1 MVVHAGGQK
10 LEEIT
15 LSGEVEK
22 TMKLLVDSIPEKIRS
37 EVHDRLMVAFG
48 IRKLSD
54 YPDLQRRFVQTLPN
68 GQRKGARW
76 NKITSWYS
84 QFNSIAPN
92 RQVDQGASN
101 APQSEPASGRK
112 PHAPKQ

>member
-1 MVVHAGGQK
+1 VVVHAGGQK

-15 LSGEVEK
+15 LAGEVEK

-84 QFNSIAPN
+84 QFTPN
-92 RQVDQGASN
+92 QQANQGAAN
-101 APQSEPASGRK
+101 PPQQEPGSGRK